1 MRKALL
7 SGVAGI
13 SLAVG
18 VGPAF
23 ADPPLPNL
31 TNLNFSSYSGS
42 NPKNYFTNVDP
53 TGWTGG
59 SGLIFIAQNTPGHDA
74 TVGPGG
80 TYYAPSGGTIVP
92 AGGNYVEA
100 DGNPIYESGFN
111 YKVTGLTVGTTY
123 TLTFYQGASQWDG
136 FSGDTT
142 NQWVAALTTVASNGL
157 YVASNSDPLIPT
169 NYCGT
174 NCGYFSTD
182 PNASIKASP
191 LMNVPSQ
198 GVVNWN
204 FVSLNL
210 TADATTDL
218 LSFLAW
224 GDNGNT
230 ENLPPIAF
238 LAGVNSAAGLG
249 ASTPEPSTWVMM
261 GIGFAGLGV
270 VVQRRRRRDKRL
282 QPSPQA
288 A

>member
-1 MRKALL
+1 MRRALL

-31 TNLNFSSYSGS
+31 TNLNFADYTGS
-42 NPKNYFTNVDP
+42 NPKDYFTNVDP

-59 SGLIFIAQNTPGHDA
+59 TGLIFIAQNTPGHDA

-100 DGNPIYESGFN
+100 DGNPVFESGFN

-136 FSGDTT
+136 YSGDTT

-157 YVASNSDPLIPT
+157 YVASNSDPSAP
-169 NYCGT
+169 NNNCGI

-182 PNASIKASP
+182 PNASIAASP
-191 LMNVPSQ
+191 LMHVPSK

-210 TADATTDL
+210 TADAKTDL

-230 ENLPPIAF
+230 TNLPPIAF
-238 LAGVNSAAGLG
+238 LAGVNSSGGLG